1 MLVAQRQSASIH
13 EFDILW
19 ITAGLGCDGD
29 TIAMTAAA
37 QPSLE
42 DLLSGALPWL
52 PKIHLHDPFLSFDNG
67 EEFMA
72 HFHAAADGQS
82 AREFILVVEGSI
94 PNEKNKKE
102 GYWATFGTDQKTLQP
117 ILTCD
122 WVDRSKAWAVIAAGT
137 CSAYGGIPAMEGNP
151 TDCMG
156 LPDYLGWKW
165 KSRVCV
171 RATTRSTD

>member
-1 MLVAQRQSASIH
+1 
-13 EFDILW
+13 
-19 ITAGLGCDGD
+19 
-29 TIAMTAAA
+29 
-37 QPSLE
+37 
-42 DLLSGALPWL
+42 
-52 PKIHLHDPFLSFDNG
+52 
-67 EEFMA
+67 MA

-151 TDCMG
+151 RLHGAAG
-156 LPDYLGWKW
+156 LLGMEMEVE
-165 KSRVCV
+165 SMCQSNHTVDGLICSHRDF
-171 RATTRSTD
+171 ATSMISTVAWLRDPPEGSTFSGCPSC

>member
-67 EEFMA
+67 EELWRIFTLPLTVSPRENSSWLWKA
-72 HFHAAADGQS
+72 HPK
-82 AREFILVVEGSI
+82 R
-94 PNEKNKKE
+94 KE
-102 GYWATFGTDQKTLQP
+102 
-117 ILTCD
+117 
-122 WVDRSKAWAVIAAGT
+122 
-137 CSAYGGIPAMEGNP
+137 
-151 TDCMG
+151 
-156 LPDYLGWKW
+156 
-165 KSRVCV
+165 
-171 RATTRSTD
+171 